1 MAITID
7 GKSYD
12 ETKLDDKCKN
22 SIVQVNSLQ
31 TRLKQ
36 LSVEFDN
43 VKVLIKHHS
52 EYLTANLP
60 ASAIVETP
68 TAALPNSM
76 TQNNLYVGSATDLQK
91 MLIQK
96 AKDKETVIESDTN
109 KE

>member
-22 SIVQVNSLQ
+22 AIVQVNSLQ

-52 EYLTANLP
+52 EYLTTNLP
-60 ASAIVETP
+60 ASAIVE
-68 TAALPNSM
+68 
-76 TQNNLYVGSATDLQK
+76 
-91 MLIQK
+91 
-96 AKDKETVIESDTN
+96 DKVHFEEPKN
-109 KE
+109 

>member
-22 SIVQVNSLQ
+22 AIVQVNSLQ
-31 TRLKQ
+31 GKLRQ
-36 LSVEFDN
+36 LSAEFDN

-60 ASAIVETP
+60 ASAIIEDKVPVEEP
-68 TAALPNSM
+68 KN
-76 TQNNLYVGSATDLQK
+76 
-91 MLIQK
+91 
-96 AKDKETVIESDTN
+96 
-109 KE
+109 

>member
-22 SIVQVNSLQ
+22 SIVQVNTLQ
-31 TRLKQ
+31 SRLKQ
-36 LSVEFDN
+36 LAAEFDN

-60 ASAIVETP
+60 ASAIVEDKP
-68 TAALPNSM
+68 AENSAE
-76 TQNNLYVGSATDLQK
+76 QPKS
-91 MLIQK
+91 
-96 AKDKETVIESDTN
+96 
-109 KE
+109 

>member
-31 TRLKQ
+31 TRPRN
-36 LSVEFDN
+36 LSAEFDN

-52 EYLTANLP
+52 DFLTANLP
-60 ASAIVETP
+60 ASAIIEDKGPVEEP
-68 TAALPNSM
+68 KN
-76 TQNNLYVGSATDLQK
+76 
-91 MLIQK
+91 
-96 AKDKETVIESDTN
+96 
-109 KE
+109 

>member
-22 SIVQVNSLQ
+22 AIVQVNSLQ
-31 TRLKQ
+31 TRLRT
-36 LSVEFDN
+36 LSTEFEN

-60 ASAIVETP
+60 ASAIVE
-68 TAALPNSM
+68 
-76 TQNNLYVGSATDLQK
+76 
-91 MLIQK
+91 
-96 AKDKETVIESDTN
+96 DKVPVEEPKN
-109 KE
+109 

>member
-7 GKSYD
+7 GKQYD

-31 TRLKQ
+31 SRLKN
-36 LSVEFDN
+36 LAAEFDN

-60 ASAIVETP
+60 ASAIVE
-68 TAALPNSM
+68 
-76 TQNNLYVGSATDLQK
+76 
-91 MLIQK
+91 
-96 AKDKETVIESDTN
+96 DKPAEESKN
-109 KE
+109 

>member
-31 TRLKQ
+31 SRLKN
-36 LSVEFDN
+36 LATEFDN

-52 EYLTANLP
+52 DYLTANLP
-60 ASAIVETP
+60 ASAIVE
-68 TAALPNSM
+68 
-76 TQNNLYVGSATDLQK
+76 
-91 MLIQK
+91 
-96 AKDKETVIESDTN
+96 DKPAEEPKN
-109 KE
+109 

>member
-31 TRLKQ
+31 TRLRT
-36 LSVEFDN
+36 LSAEFDN

-52 EYLTANLP
+52 EYLTTNLP
-60 ASAIVETP
+60 ASAIVE
-68 TAALPNSM
+68 
-76 TQNNLYVGSATDLQK
+76 
-91 MLIQK
+91 
-96 AKDKETVIESDTN
+96 DKVPVEEPKV
-109 KE
+109 